1 MADDNVEA
9 EPVGSVPAFKLES
22 ISELPALVAMS
33 VVDGAYAPYSLG

>member
-9 EPVGSVPAFKLES
+9 DPAGSIPAFKLES
-22 ISELPALVAMS
+22 ISELPVLVAMP